1 MGGMFAGESMFSHA
15 SDASKTGL
23 VWLVKQ
29 LQRWGFGLV
38 DAQIRTETLAKMG
51 AVEITRTDYL
61 SRIASLVAEP
71 GRVGTWSFDEDF
83 SPLDT

>member
-1 MGGMFAGESMFSHA
+1 MFSRA

-51 AVEITRTDYL
+51 AVEIDRVAYL
-61 SRIASLVAEP
+61 ARIAALVSQP
-71 GRVGTWSFDEDF
+71 GRVGPWSFDEGF
-83 SPLDT
+83 SPLDL